1 MLIDSDV
8 LIWLT
13 RGHAGA
19 AEKLQSINPWRI
31 STVTYIELA
40 QGCRNRQELA
50 QVKQGLIEANTE
62 IISITPRICSCAS
75 NLIDDYALSDGLRL
89 ADALIAATAIEMN
102 LILLTA
108 NIKHFSVINQ
118 LKINRFDPEN

>member
-1 MLIDSDV
+1 MLIDTDV

-19 AEKLQSINPWRI
+19 AAKLQSLNPWRI

-40 QGCRNRQELA
+40 QGCRNQQELA
-50 QVKQGLIEANTE
+50 QVKQGLSAANTE
-62 IISITPRICSCAS
+62 IISITPVICTRATT
-75 NLIDDYALSDGLRL
+75 LIDDYALSGGLRL

-102 LILLTA
+102 LTLLTA

-118 LKINRFDPEN
+118 LKINRFDPAL